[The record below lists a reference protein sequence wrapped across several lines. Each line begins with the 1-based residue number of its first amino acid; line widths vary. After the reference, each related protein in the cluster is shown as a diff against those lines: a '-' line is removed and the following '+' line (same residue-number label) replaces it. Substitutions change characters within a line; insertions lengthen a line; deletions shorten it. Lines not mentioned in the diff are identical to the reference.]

1 MTAVVYAGLQDGS
14 GFIERIRE
22 FGIRTIVW
30 ITPDAEDSTHR
41 NINETVN
48 NADCIIVK
56 TTDDSCLCRTLLDAA
71 LTPRVPVFREEC
83 VERIQCMHS
92 FWY

>member
-1 MTAVVYAGLQDGS
+1 MTAVVYAALQDGS
-14 GFIERIRE
+14 AFIERIRE

-30 ITPDAEDSTHR
+30 ITPDRKGALKQNLH
-41 NINETVN
+41 ETVN

-56 TTDDSCLCRTLLDAA
+56 SMDDSSVCRTLLDAA
-71 LTPRVPVFREEC
+71 LTRRVPVFREEC

-92 FWY
+92 FEH